1 MKTVN
6 IYLADDDHDDRELFK
21 DALKEISIPT
31 KVTEFS
37 NGVDLMDALFSN
49 KALPNAVFL
58 DLHMPLMNG
67 FECLTDIRS
76 FPQFSRIKIFV
87 YSTSYHEM
95 EVKQLKEDGANHYLQ
110 KPNSFQLLKSLLF
123 QSVSLIE
130 HEQDNSDESPHFI
143 FSALLI
149 YLRDRFST

>member
-6 IYLADDDHDDRELFK
+6 IYLADDDNDDRELFN

-49 KALPNAVFL
+49 RALPEAVFL

-76 FPQFSRIKIFV
+76 FPQFSQIKIFV

-95 EVKQLKEDGANHYLQ
+95 EVNQLKKDGANHYLQ

-123 QSVSLIE
+123 RSVSLIE
-130 HEQDNSDESPHFI
+130 HEQENSDTSAQFI
-143 FSALLI
+143 LSA
-149 YLRDRFST
+149 